1 MINNSEKTLVS
12 TFKGIATEE
21 NNINFFND
29 NKNKASK
36 KSKTIFLSSLFRP
49 FFRAGSIRD
58 DPGSLY
64 IFRRIRH
71 SRPLSANHKSLPRI
85 RVRYR

>member
-36 KSKTIFLSSLFRP
+36 KSKTIFLSSCLTLLLLAG
-49 FFRAGSIRD
+49 FF
-58 DPGSLY
+58 
-64 IFRRIRH
+64 
-71 SRPLSANHKSLPRI
+71 HKSFVYNHI
-85 RVRYR
+85 KYYSIF